1 MNTDTIKLNRGMN
14 NNGGAYWCQNIRPA
28 RNDGVLAGISMTN
41 KAVRTA
47 STPTADLS
55 PIVNFTQIGSGIPAN
70 VFGKDILGDIYIMG
84 YAGTSAT
91 KAMDYSL
98 TPGAS
103 EGLMIDSNDNLVYT
117 GSQYI
122 GRVYSTTLDVAIN
135 ASASAVDLVDASDFP
150 IAGYAVI
157 ADLSTFEVI
166 QWTGKSTNQLTGV
179 TRGKYNTTA
188 SAFASGRSIYFFNDE
203 WIDMGASLTTS
214 TRRCIRWEDENF
226 FVNGSV
232 VSGYK
237 EADGSDFATKISL
250 SSDKTIVDMG
260 ILPTSATSY
269 VLIGA
274 NSGENGYI
282 YVWDGKDTQT
292 ISERELKNNNVVR
305 MWDNFIATDNGIYR
319 YDGTNLEPITEPI
332 DNLGRLGGNQF
343 QIRDMKVIKNYL
355 LFTGGIGSTNRNRR
369 GLWYVDLETRD
380 IYYVLPSNYGTDIDL
395 YGIFSTA
402 SSIILVGTSYNN
414 GSIDSISEAPASR
427 GSVYQLIYSP
437 TNAKMLQLKG
447 LKLNISVDPSN
458 EYNKTNLDFDI
469 IVRGYDFS
477 RPFIKR
483 NQLKAGETPTGS
495 SQLIIKSL
503 TGLGV
508 PSVGDR
514 IEIIDRSLSNSSD
527 NAYATRNITAVTAG
541 VDKYTID
548 VDEAFPTAVSA
559 TDQNES
565 PDVIFNPLKKLGVGK
580 ISVEDTKLNLDGY
593 KIQLLDQPRF
603 KKMMFEIEVRCGD
616 ITIAPEL
623 NSLEIN
629 YEILE

>member
-1 MNTDTIKLNRGMN
+1 MNTETIKLNRGIN

-41 KAVRTA
+41 KAIRTA
-47 STPTADLS
+47 STPTAELAG
-55 PIVNFTQIGSGIPAN
+55 IVNFTQIGSGTTAN
-70 VFGKDILGDIYIMG
+70 VFGKDTLGDIYIMG
-84 YAGTSAT
+84 YAGNNAT

-98 TPGAS
+98 TPGLS

-122 GRVYSTTLDVAIN
+122 GRVYSTTLDGAID
-135 ASASAVDLVDASDFP
+135 ASASTIDLVDATNFP
-150 IAGYAVI
+150 AAGYATI
-157 ADLSTFEVI
+157 AYLGTFEVI
-166 QWTGKSTNQLTGV
+166 QWTGKSTNKLTGV

-188 SAFASGRSIYFFNDE
+188 SAFASGRSIYFFDDD
-203 WIDMGASLTTS
+203 WINLGASLTTS

-250 SSDKTIVDMG
+250 SSDKTIVDLG

-282 YVWDGKDTQT
+282 YVWDGKDTQV
-292 ISERELKNNNVVR
+292 ISERELKNNNITR
-305 MWDNFIATDNGIYR
+305 IWNNFIATDNGIYQ
-319 YDGTNLEPITEPI
+319 YDGTNLELIVEPI
-332 DNLGRLGGNQF
+332 DNIGRIGGDRF
-343 QIRDMKVIKNYL
+343 DIRDMKIIKNYL
-355 LFTGGIGSTNRNRR
+355 LFTGGLGSINRNRK
-369 GLWYVDLETRD
+369 GLWYVDLQTRD
-380 IYYVLPSNYGTDIDL
+380 TYYVLPSGYGTDINS
-395 YGIFSTA
+395 YGIFPTA
-402 SSIILVGTSYNN
+402 SSLILVGTDYNE
-414 GSIDSISEAPASR
+414 GSIDSISESPASR
-427 GSVYQLIYSP
+427 GSVYQFIYNP
-437 TNAKMLQLKG
+437 TNAKTLQLKG
-447 LKLNISVDPSN
+447 LKLNISVDPSQ
-458 EYNKTNLDFDI
+458 EYNKTNLDFDV

-483 NQLKAGETPTGS
+483 SQLKTGETPSGS
-495 SQLIIKSL
+495 SQLIITSS
-503 TGLGV
+503 LGV

-514 IEIIDRSLSNSSD
+514 IEIIDRSSVNFSN
-527 NAYATRNITAVTAG
+527 NAYAIRNITAVTAG
-541 VDKYTID
+541 TGKYIID
-548 VDEAFPTAVSA
+548 VDEAFPSAVSTA
-559 TDQNES
+559 DQNYS
-565 PDVIFNPLKKLGVGK
+565 LDVVFNPLKKLGVGK

-616 ITIAPEL
+616 TSIAPEL